1 MRQKSFK
8 LKAAVLIL
16 LLSIPLKAA
25 AQMEQAVISTPN
37 GFGTVTYE
45 IQPNGELYIDNI
57 QDSQGCN
64 TNRWY
69 GGCIY
74 GSNGVLRHDGVYY
87 NYNSD
92 HNYNY
97 GNEDLYAY

>member
-8 LKAAVLIL
+8 LKVAVLIL
-16 LLSIPLKAA
+16 LLSIPLIADAK
-25 AQMEQAVISTPN
+25 MEQTVISTPN

-57 QDSQGCN
+57 QDAQGCN
-64 TNRWY
+64 TNHWY

-74 GSNGVLRHDGVYY
+74 GSNGAIRHGDTYY
-87 NYNSD
+87 DYRYNSD
-92 HNYNY
+92 YNY
-97 GNEDLYAY
+97 GNGGAYAY